1 MDKLYSFAFYD
12 HIERPYANYY
22 ANKVHF
28 YIPTKDAHY
37 FKENIPSFLDIVF
50 YRGSKNPGFKDF
62 PAMYFDSLIK
72 TTLNYSPE
80 FLSRLKKEI
89 FTLSP
94 SQVELFLEYNRYNQ
108 LFAKK
113 ANPLFDIQRIK
124 KGLLTKKI
132 ISTHTNSACL
142 ETYHGFIRVLESGN
156 AKIITL
162 KVDGKDKTLL
172 VKSFSGVGKNNIREG
187 TYTLALDPKNFKI
200 YSFNNFP
207 DYKERFDIPKGIRVG
222 NNKMLVDN
230 FTDFEFAKKL
240 FFDPASVSSVKI
252 ASKDILIQVSRIKE
266 LLKNYVPSKQKT
278 KIASFKTSVKKMLKD
293 KETRD
298 LIKKRFRK

>member
-1 MDKLYSFAFYD
+1 M
-12 HIERPYANYY
+12 
-22 ANKVHF
+22 HF
-28 YIPTKDAHY
+28 SIPIKDAHY
-37 FKENIPSFLDIVF
+37 FKENIPSILDIIF
-50 YRGSKNPGFKDF
+50 HKGSKNPGFKGF
-62 PAMYFDSLIK
+62 PEIYFDSLIK

-80 FLSRLKKEI
+80 FISRLKKEI
-89 FTLSP
+89 LTLSP
-94 SQVELFLEYNRYNQ
+94 SQVELFLENNRYNQ

-162 KVDGKDKTLL
+162 KVDGKNKTLL
-172 VKSFSGVGKNNIREG
+172 VKSFSGIGKNNVREG
-187 TYTLALDPKNFKI
+187 TYTLALDPKTFKI

-207 DYKERFDIPKGIRVG
+207 DYKERVYVPEAKRVG
-222 NNKMLVDN
+222 NNKILNDN
-230 FTDFEFAKKL
+230 FTDHEFAKKL
-240 FFDPASVSSVKI
+240 LFDPASSSNVKEV
-252 ASKDILIQVSRIKE
+252 SKDILFQVSRIKE
-266 LLKNYVPSKQKT
+266 LLKKYVPSKQKP

-298 LIKKRFRK
+298 LIKKRFRR